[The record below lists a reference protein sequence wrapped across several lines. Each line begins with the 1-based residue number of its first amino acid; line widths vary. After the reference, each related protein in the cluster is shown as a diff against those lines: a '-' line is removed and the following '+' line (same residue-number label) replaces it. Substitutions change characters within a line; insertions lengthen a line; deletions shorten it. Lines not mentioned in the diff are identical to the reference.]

1 DAAAAAGAVMSQ
13 DTIRAAN
20 ELSAA
25 TTLLKMTADGA
36 SNQIMEAMLPALS
49 DMAAELG
56 GVSAEGE
63 TFAEVGDKIV
73 SVLKFVA
80 RAGVGAYS
88 AFQLAGKGLAGLAF
102 IASEIPNGLDAISKA
117 AGMVGDELEE
127 TASRAAAAIEAIDNA
142 GSSG

>member
-1 DAAAAAGAVMSQ
+1 
-13 DTIRAAN
+13 
-20 ELSAA
+20 
-25 TTLLKMTADGA
+25 
-36 SNQIMEAMLPALS
+36 MLPALS
-49 DMAAELG
+49 DMAAELV

-80 RAGVGAYS
+80 RAGIGAYS

-117 AGMVGDELEE
+117 ADTVGDELEE

-142 GSSG
+142 GSSGTTNPTIAAMADLLEETGRVPPGPRRPRRCMG